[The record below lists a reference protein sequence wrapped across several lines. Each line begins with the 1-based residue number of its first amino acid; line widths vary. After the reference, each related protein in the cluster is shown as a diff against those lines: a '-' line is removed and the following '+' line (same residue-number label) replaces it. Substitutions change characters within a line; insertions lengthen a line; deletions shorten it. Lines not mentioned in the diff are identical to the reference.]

1 MAYPNRQLVLPADG
15 VHTIAVKKE
24 SAWQLGIGS
33 CSQFGSLV
41 SARWPRFPF
50 SPAAHSL
57 IYRSSPSLRAAA
69 AAAPTKSFAIAIA
82 VRETFYN
89 RDWSQGIAVGIR
101 LRISLISSCCGQC
114 SRSTKSSTAHA
125 GSAAA
130 EAPDESIGKKVHGNL
145 VAGFA

>member
-1 MAYPNRQLVLPADG
+1 MA
-15 VHTIAVKKE
+15 AV
-24 SAWQLGIGS
+24 SFLSSGA
-33 CSQFGSLV
+33 
-41 SARWPRFPF
+41 F
-50 SPAAHSL
+50 SYLS
-57 IYRSSPSLRAAA
+57 IITFLRTAA

-89 RDWSQGIAVGIR
+89 RDWSQGIGVGIR

-114 SRSTKSSTAHA
+114 SRSTKFSTAFA
-125 GSAAA
+125 GPAAA

>member
-1 MAYPNRQLVLPADG
+1 MA
-15 VHTIAVKKE
+15 AV
-24 SAWQLGIGS
+24 
-33 CSQFGSLV
+33 
-41 SARWPRFPF
+41 
-50 SPAAHSL
+50 HSL

-82 VRETFYN
+82 GRETFCN
-89 RDWSQGIAVGIR
+89 RDWSQGIAVEIR

-125 GSAAA
+125 GSVAA

>member
-1 MAYPNRQLVLPADG
+1 
-15 VHTIAVKKE
+15 
-24 SAWQLGIGS
+24 LGIS
-33 CSQFGSLV
+33 SYSQFGTLV
-41 SARWPRFPF
+41 SARWPRFPL
-50 SPAAHSL
+50 SQAAHSL
-57 IYRSSPSLRAAA
+57 IYLSIITFLRTAAA

-114 SRSTKSSTAHA
+114 SRSTKSSTAFA
-125 GSAAA
+125 GPAAA